1 MAERETTHPRGGP
14 GPRLVTLGGMSI
26 RRLVL
31 VSLGVLPLA
40 AAAAEG
46 GQVKSFEFVWSR
58 VGETY
63 PYADMGGVDWKA
75 AHDEL
80 LPQAAAAG
88 SPAELRPVVQRLFD
102 RLPMSHYHIWGGT
115 SYGEVDRLITEAT
128 AAGGGECG
136 LEARRVE
143 GRLLVTRLERGGA
156 AEAAGV
162 RPGWELVRL
171 GKLDGAALLAA
182 LDRGGFDDAL
192 VQRLI
197 DRAVSAAQSG
207 APGGALPGAFRDG
220 TGAERGLT
228 LAPTARDGVVSGFP
242 GNEGMQVDVEDHADG
257 DVRYFGFDFFVLPV
271 PERFGAALAAAKAS
285 GAKGVVIDLRGNP
298 GGVIGMAVGLMGFL
312 VDAPGTSLGTMVTR
326 GFEMKLPVSPRVSTQ
341 RYAGR
346 VAVLIDD
353 QSGSTSEV
361 FAQGAKESG
370 RARLFGQTSAGQA
383 VASEIET
390 LPNGDRFQL
399 AIGDFVS
406 AGGYRIDGKG
416 VVPDQPVPLTRE
428 NLLAEGDPVYA
439 AAAAWLRSAP

>member
-1 MAERETTHPRGGP
+1 
-14 GPRLVTLGGMSI
+14 MSI
-26 RRLVL
+26 RRLCL
-31 VSLGVLPLA
+31 LFLGGVSLSALA
-40 AAAAEG
+40 SEG
-46 GQVKSFEFVWSR
+46 GQVESFEFVWAR
-58 VGETY
+58 VGESY

-80 LPQAAAAG
+80 LPQAAAAK

-102 RLPMSHYHIWGGT
+102 RLPMSHYSIWGGT
-115 SYGEVDRLITEAT
+115 SYGEVDRIIR
-128 AAGGGECG
+128 AADAPGGGELG
-136 LEARRVE
+136 LEARRVG
-143 GRLLVTRLERGGA
+143 GRLLVTRLEAGGA
-156 AEAAGV
+156 AEQAGV
-162 RPGWELVRL
+162 RPGWEIL
-171 GKLDGAALLAA
+171 GLGTLDGAALLAA
-182 LDRGGFDDAL
+182 IDAGGFEEGVA
-192 VQRLI
+192 QRLVT
-197 DRAVSAAQSG
+197 RAVAAAQSG
-207 APGGALPGAFRDG
+207 EAGKPLPARLRDG
-220 TGAERGLT
+220 ADAVRELS
-228 LAPTARDGVVSGFP
+228 LKPTEEDGVTSGFP
-242 GNEGMQVDVEDHADG
+242 GNEGIRLDIEDRADG
-257 DVRYFGFDFFVLPV
+257 DLRYFAFDYFILPV

-312 VDAPGTSLGTMVTR
+312 VDAPGTSMGTMVTR
-326 GFEMKLPVSPRVSTQ
+326 GFELKLVVSPRVSSQ

-361 FAQGAKESG
+361 FAQGVKETG
-370 RARLFGQTSAGQA
+370 RARVFGQTSAGQA

>member
-1 MAERETTHPRGGP
+1 M
-14 GPRLVTLGGMSI
+14 
-26 RRLVL
+26 RRLFLLL
-31 VSLGVLPLA
+31 VGGIPLSALA
-40 AAAAEG
+40 AGA
-46 GQVKSFEFVWSR
+46 GQSASFEFVWSR

-80 LPQAAAAG
+80 LPQAAAAT

-115 SYGEVDRLITEAT
+115 SYGEVDQLITASA
-128 AAGGGECG
+128 AAGSGEAG
-136 LEARRVE
+136 FEARRIG
-143 GRLLVTRLERGGA
+143 GRLLVTRLEPGGA
-156 AEAAGV
+156 AEKAGV
-162 RPGWELVRL
+162 RPGWEILSV
-171 GKLDGAALLAA
+171 GKLDAATLLAA
-182 LDRGGFDDAL
+182 LDRGGFDEAL
-192 VQRLI
+192 TQRLVG
-197 DRAVSAAQSG
+197 RAVGEAQSG
-207 APGGALPGAFRDG
+207 EVGKPLPARFKDGADAVR
-220 TGAERGLT
+220 ELT
-228 LAPTARDGVVSGFP
+228 LEPTAEDGVSSGFP
-242 GNEGMQVDVEDHADG
+242 GNEALRLDVEDRADG
-257 DVRYFGFDFFVLPV
+257 DVRYFGFDYFVLPV
-271 PERFGAALAAAKAS
+271 PERFGAAVAAAKAS
-285 GAKGVVIDLRGNP
+285 GAKGVVVDLRGNP

-312 VDAPGTSLGTMVTR
+312 VDTPGTSMGTMVTR
-326 GFEMKLPVSPRVSTQ
+326 GFELKLVVSPRASSQ
-341 RYAGR
+341 RYTGR

-361 FAQGAKESG
+361 FAQGVKEAG
-370 RARLFGQTSAGQA
+370 RARVFGQTSAGQA

-406 AGGYRIDGKG
+406 AGGYRIDGQG